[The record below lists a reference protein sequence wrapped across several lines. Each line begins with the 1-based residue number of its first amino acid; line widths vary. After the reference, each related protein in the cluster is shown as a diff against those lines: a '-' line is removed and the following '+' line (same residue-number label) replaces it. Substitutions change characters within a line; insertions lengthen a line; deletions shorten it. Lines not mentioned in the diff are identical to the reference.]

1 MHSSENRIE
10 FLNTFYDDL
19 SLEEVLRILKEHVL
33 ARKPGFMSSL
43 NMQMLV
49 TLDKDE
55 RFTKAFNESTMV
67 LMDSQPLF
75 NFAKKMGKPIHEKLS
90 GSDIIF
96 PISEYAEK
104 NGFSCYI
111 LGGAEGVPEK
121 AAEELKK
128 QFPKLRIAGT
138 CSPPRGF
145 LNKQDEMQILE
156 AKIKKASPDIVF
168 VCISSPDREI
178 FASTALKEWGVP
190 FSFCVGAA
198 VDFVSGN
205 VKRAPAWVSKMGF
218 EWLYRVFQDPKRLFK
233 RYFVESWHFI
243 SIYRRYK

>member
-1 MHSSENRIE
+1 MYSNENRIG

-19 SLEEVLRILKEHVL
+19 SLEDVLSLLGEHVST
-33 ARKPGFMSSL
+33 RNPGFMSSL
-43 NMQMLV
+43 NMQMLIN
-49 TLDKDE
+49 LDKDE
-55 RFTKAFNESTMV
+55 HFTEAFNKSTMV

-75 NFAKKMGKPIHEKLS
+75 NLARKMGKPIHEKLS
-90 GSDIIF
+90 GSDIIY
-96 PISEYAEK
+96 PVCKCAEEK
-104 NGFSCYI
+104 GFSCYV
-111 LGGAEGVPEK
+111 LGGADGVPEK
-121 AAEELKK
+121 AAEELKRQYPRLK
-128 QFPKLRIAGT
+128 IVGT
-138 CSPPRGF
+138 CSPPKGF
-145 LNKQDEMQILE
+145 LNKPSEIQALE
-156 AKIKKASPDIVF
+156 LEIKSANPDIVF

-205 VKRAPAWVSKMGF
+205 IKRAPGWVSKSGF

-243 SIYRRYK
+243 SIYRRYR